1 MLLDYV
7 LILGV
12 SLGEVENVEK
22 EVELGY
28 YVVKS
33 LHHLLWV
40 LHGQHLHAQDI
51 LLACREER
59 DPALGVQ
66 LV

>member
-1 MLLDYV
+1 MLLHYV

-12 SLGEVENVEK
+12 SLAEVKNVEK
-22 EVELGY
+22 EVELGH
-28 YVVKS
+28 YVVKP

-40 LHGQHLHAQDI
+40 FHTQHLHAKDVI
-51 LLACREER
+51 LAGRKER